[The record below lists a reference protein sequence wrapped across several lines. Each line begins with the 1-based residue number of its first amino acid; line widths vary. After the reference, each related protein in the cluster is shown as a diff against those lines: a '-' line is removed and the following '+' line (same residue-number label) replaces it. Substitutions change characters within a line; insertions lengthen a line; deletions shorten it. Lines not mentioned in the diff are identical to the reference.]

1 MPRQSDE
8 PGDQYPDAHRYRAAM
23 DRYPRCPCGQQLWAP
38 ESTARGYCE
47 HCRLHHPP
55 CHQVAGTGPDSTEL
69 IRVPA
74 PYLQGIP
81 PERHTSEMSKYR
93 YAYQTPDG
101 RWRIERDYGSCRG
114 GWRIDN
120 ATTAGTFHPVTT
132 TPTLAAAKVAISEW
146 VL

>member
-1 MPRQSDE
+1 MSTRRQPDE
-8 PGDQYPDAHRYRAAM
+8 PADLYPDIHRYRAAM
-23 DRYPRCPCGQQLWAP
+23 DRYPRCSCGQQLLAP
-38 ESTARGYCE
+38 ESIARGHCE
-47 HCRLHHPP
+47 HCRLHRPP
-55 CHQVAGTGPDSTEL
+55 KPVHGGIEL
-69 IRVPA
+69 VRVPA
-74 PYLQGIP
+74 PYLQGVP

-132 TPTLAAAKVAISEW
+132 TPTLAAARVALTEW
-146 VL
+146 AL